1 MMLFAVGP
9 PEVDVS
15 NSIENKLRELNEA
28 TGETCSLIYDK
39 QVDRWYVFYLKAI
52 PSKHANGHCKYERR
66 NAGCGATVNDALN
79 DALREAGPL
88 PLVPAAGG
96 LFAT

>member
-39 QVDRWYVFYLKAI
+39 DVDRWFVFYLKSI
-52 PSKHANGHCKYERR
+52 PAEHLLAAAKKERE
-66 NAGCGATVNDALN
+66 NLGCGPTVLCALDDALK
-79 DALREAGPL
+79 EVGPL
-88 PLVPAAGG
+88 PLISTAGG